1 MAAPFGVSFLPSPQP
16 SPQAPTGQGGAGN
29 TSLQD
34 VIRLLSVMLPAQG
47 GGAPGGMP
55 PAGMMGAPPGGPG
68 GPGGIDIQAL
78 LRLLAQ
84 ARGGGMGGPP
94 GMPGPPGMG
103 GPMMPPMMGGG
114 GRPGPGGY

>member
-1 MAAPFGVSFLPSPQP
+1 MATPFGVSFLPTPP
-16 SPQAPTGQGGAGN
+16 DPQAPTGQGGAGN

-47 GGAPGGMP
+47 GAPAGMP
-55 PAGMMGAPPGGPG
+55 PAGMMGAPGGGPG
-68 GPGGIDIQAL
+68 GPGGLDIQAL

-84 ARGGGMGGPP
+84 ARGRGMGGPP

-103 GPMMPPMMGGG
+103 GPMPPMMGPMGGG